1 MVTIPGPLAHD
12 IKVTGIEHFYR
23 AEQLWLRVRVRND
36 GTVIEHPGGDL
47 RVYDGDGREVTTN
60 ALQMDSLYPGT
71 EGGILVPVDRG
82 MGRSG
87 QYRASV
93 TLHQAEQLPVQA
105 EFPVLLSRHEVIVA
119 DAARYQKIK
128 EQSTDDGMVLNR
140 EQVLLWSTVG
150 SAALL
155 LLTLGGAWLRRWRR
169 PSALVPAAAGL
180 PVLSPLSMVGTETD
194 LALWLSRS
202 ARRRVGRR
210 H

>member
-1 MVTIPGPLAHD
+1 MVTIPGPVAHD
-12 IKVTGIEHFYR
+12 IKVTGIEHFYQ

-47 RVYDGDGREVTTN
+47 RVYDGDGREVTTA

-71 EGGILVPVDRG
+71 EGGILVPMDRG

-87 QYRASV
+87 QYRVSV

-155 LLTLGGAWLRRWRR
+155 MLTLGGAWLRRWRR
-169 PSALVPAAAGL
+169 PSALVAAAAGL
-180 PVLSPLSMVGTETD
+180 PVLSSLSMVGTETD
-194 LALWLSRS
+194 PALWLSRS
-202 ARRRVGRR
+202 TRRRVGRR